1 MRARAT
7 VLVLALLAALSVFA
21 AAHSRDARAQAA
33 ALGSTGD
40 VEVANSANGSAILAG
55 VLGPGDS
62 LAGTVTIS
70 NIGTQAGDFTLALSH
85 LTDTPGPGGGFF
97 SRQLDLAVDDV
108 TAPTGPVAVYRG
120 KLNSLTPRALGSFA
134 AGGSHVYRFVVSW
147 AAGDADQTM
156 AGSSM
161 SVEFDWST
169 GRGTTTTDPAPTP
182 TPTPTPVSGATPPVV
197 SAPATAPKLT
207 LGNSSRQPVLRDG
220 GARVTASCAVDCTV
234 VGGGSLSVPGAAK
247 TYKLVPA
254 RRSAPSG
261 RKVTLKLRLPRGARG
276 PLRGALRNHH
286 RPVVSVS
293 ITATGANGMATVVT
307 RKIRVSG

>member
-21 AAHSRDARAQAA
+21 AAHSRDAQAQVAA
-33 ALGSTGD
+33 VGSTGD

-55 VLGPGDS
+55 ALGPGDS

-70 NIGTQAGDFTLALSH
+70 NIGAQAGDFTLALSH

-120 KLNSLTPRALGSFA
+120 KLNSLTPTALGRFA

-147 AAGDADQTM
+147 AAGDTDQTM

-182 TPTPTPVSGATPPVV
+182 TPTPVSGATPPAV

-207 LGNSSRQPVLRDG
+207 LDGSSRQSVMRNG

-234 VGGGSLSVPGAAK
+234 VGSGSLSVPGAAK

-254 RRSAPSG
+254 RRSLPSG

-276 PLRGALRNHH
+276 PLRAALRNHH
-286 RPVVSVS
+286 HPAVSVS
-293 ITATGANGMATVVT
+293 ISATGANGKTTVVT